1 MEIPRDFHHPHGW
14 CPVSPVRKPS
24 RSQSAGRLV
33 GHFDAVLQHLH
44 REALRRHGREPKA
57 ETSGTGGIWRNQ
69 PWEKMGNM
77 EWNIP
82 FFDGFWFHVSHLFH
96 LSQFWLCTIRNFWTW
111 LFYGFWWWKGG
122 CLNITHI
129 ILRTYFLR
137 LVAYVCC
144 MDDMQESEAN
154 HFHFPSHLSLWKC
167 WRNIRNW
174 LSCIWMTFEEL
185 SCWTLACFPLQCRR
199 AACASPN

>member
-1 MEIPRDFHHPHGW
+1 
-14 CPVSPVRKPS
+14 
-24 RSQSAGRLV
+24 
-33 GHFDAVLQHLH
+33 
-44 REALRRHGREPKA
+44 
-57 ETSGTGGIWRNQ
+57 
-69 PWEKMGNM
+69 M

-199 AACASPN
+199 AACASPNYTLRDSPTTPVDSHGISLFSIGQFATAPATHSK

>member
-1 MEIPRDFHHPHGW
+1 MGGVPSV
-14 CPVSPVRKPS
+14 CPVRKPS
-24 RSQSAGRLV
+24 RSESAGRLV

-57 ETSGTGGIWRNQ
+57 ETSREESAMGKDGKHGISWNGT
-69 PWEKMGNM
+69 
-77 EWNIP
+77 
-82 FFDGFWFHVSHLFH
+82 SL
-96 LSQFWLCTIRNFWTW
+96 NFGTW

-122 CLNITHI
+122 CLNFTHI
-129 ILRTYFLR
+129 ILRTYLLR

-154 HFHFPSHLSLWKC
+154 HFHFPLHLSHWKC

-199 AACASPN
+199 AACASHN